1 MWIFLILFSFGA
13 WAFPVLHFIKPESN
27 FTQISTLDSCSTY
40 TYTEDVAGCNPA
52 LFPFQRRQGIN
63 MGLSTIT
70 DGESVDV
77 GKKLLFDPI
86 KKEFLNELFEK
97 RAFNSWGL
105 NSYIDL
111 RTSVFNLSYAP
122 LMVNADIYVFNP
134 ASPEV
139 AMSLV
144 KSNRLQITTGTSFV
158 NNDYLY
164 GSVGTKIYYNRSEY
178 FQNSFF
184 LSELTSQDIKDLL
197 KLRDKMYV
205 AGDIGVFLK
214 FKSSFLPKISMV
226 AKNLNSG
233 FTIKDKDVVAENQM
247 RPLMVYE
254 TYSKLAL
261 GYDYK
266 TQYGIFSTEASA
278 PFEGIYENLYSE
290 YLALSFGYSLTRFS
304 TNIAYSKYQQIIGFN
319 FGSKLASVGVF
330 YGNSRPLGDFSNQTE
345 RVGGIR
351 AEVSL

>member
-111 RTSVFNLSYAP
+111 RT
-122 LMVNADIYVFNP
+122 
-134 ASPEV
+134 
-139 AMSLV
+139 
-144 KSNRLQITTGTSFV
+144 
-158 NNDYLY
+158 
-164 GSVGTKIYYNRSEY
+164 
-178 FQNSFF
+178 
-184 LSELTSQDIKDLL
+184 
-197 KLRDKMYV
+197 
-205 AGDIGVFLK
+205 
-214 FKSSFLPKISMV
+214 
-226 AKNLNSG
+226 
-233 FTIKDKDVVAENQM
+233 
-247 RPLMVYE
+247 
-254 TYSKLAL
+254 
-261 GYDYK
+261 
-266 TQYGIFSTEASA
+266 
-278 PFEGIYENLYSE
+278 
-290 YLALSFGYSLTRFS
+290 
-304 TNIAYSKYQQIIGFN
+304 
-319 FGSKLASVGVF
+319 
-330 YGNSRPLGDFSNQTE
+330 
-345 RVGGIR
+345 
-351 AEVSL
+351 